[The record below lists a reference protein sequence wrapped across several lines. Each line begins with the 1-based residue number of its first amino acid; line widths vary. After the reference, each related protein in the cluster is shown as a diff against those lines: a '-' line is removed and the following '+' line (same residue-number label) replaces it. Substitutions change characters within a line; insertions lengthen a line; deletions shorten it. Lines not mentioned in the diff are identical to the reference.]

1 MVPANKDSS
10 APAVSSSGGDE
21 EMITGTVARVTFES
35 PSNGYRVLKLDIEGK
50 RDRITVV
57 GNMPPMSVGAH
68 IRVRGRREQSAHGE
82 QIRALSVLE
91 LRPSTQAGLERYL
104 GSGAMVGIGP
114 SYAKRIVEAFGERTL
129 HVLDHEP
136 HLLHRVSG
144 LGKKRVEGLIEA
156 WGERRQEREVVLFLA
171 GHNVGAGAALKV
183 YKVYGADT
191 LRVVGET
198 PHRLAIDV
206 SGVGFRTADAIASS
220 LGIATDH
227 PQRLEAGLLH
237 VLGELHTQGHTV
249 LAEPV
254 VYAAAAELLA
264 LYNHEPALRLALEA
278 LGHDGHVEVDE
289 LGVSNA
295 RIAQAEALL
304 AACIE
309 DKRAEVLEPLS
320 FAQVA
325 HPGKAL
331 LSEEQQS
338 AVLLAA
344 RAPLMLL
351 TGGPGVGKTTTL
363 REVVAMYHASGLQ
376 VALVAPTG
384 RAARRMAEATGAPA
398 TTVHKLL
405 EFDPRR
411 GGFRRN
417 ATAPVEVDAVV
428 VDECSM
434 LDVELAAALVSA
446 IPVGARV
453 LFVGDQD
460 QLPSVGPGAVLRD
473 MCAHATIAHVH
484 LTRLFRQAEASLI
497 TVNAHRVNAGE
508 MPLTAPTPDGD
519 FFVLERDT
527 AEAARDTVVELVT
540 ARIPG
545 RFGLDPLRDI
555 QVLTPMHRGAAGS
568 VALNQA
574 LRAKLLPGA
583 TRQPFDVGDRVL
595 QLKNDHERDI
605 SNGDMGV
612 VTGFGEGGSMM
623 LRLDDG
629 REVSASVAQRDEL
642 SLAYACSVHK
652 SQGSEY
658 PAVVIVLLS
667 EHHLLLSRPL
677 LYTAMTRGRRLV
689 VLVGQRRA
697 IERAAKNWDPTSR
710 HTRLGALWREVG
722 SQP

>member
-1 MVPANKDSS
+1 M
-10 APAVSSSGGDE
+10 APRDKGVRAEPSEGGADE
-21 EMITGTVARVTFES
+21 ELITGTVARVTFES
-35 PSNGYRVLKLDIEGK
+35 PTNGYRVLKLDIEGK
-50 RDRITVV
+50 RDRVTVV

-68 IRVRGRREQSAHGE
+68 IRVRGRREQSTHGE

-91 LRPSTQAGLERYL
+91 IRPSTQAGLERYL
-104 GSGAMVGIGP
+104 GSGAISGIGP
-114 SYAKRIVEAFGERTL
+114 SYAKRIVAAFGERTL
-129 HVLDHEP
+129 AVLDHEP

-144 LGKKRVEGLIEA
+144 LGKKRVETLIAE

-171 GHNVGAGAALKV
+171 GHNVGAGAALRV
-183 YKVYGADT
+183 YKVYGAET

-206 SGVGFRTADAIASS
+206 AGVGFRTADAIASS

-237 VLGELHTQGHTV
+237 VLGELHAQGHTV
-249 LAEPV
+249 VDEATL
-254 VYAAAAELLA
+254 YRAAAELLA
-264 LYNHEPALRLALEA
+264 LQDHAVALANALRALA
-278 LGHDGHVEVDE
+278 HDGHVESDA
-289 LGVSNA
+289 LGVSTA
-295 RIAQAEALL
+295 RLAHAEALL

-309 DKRAEVLEPLS
+309 DKRVEAVDALS
-320 FAQVA
+320 FAPVA
-325 HPGKAL
+325 HVARAP
-331 LSEEQQS
+331 LSDEQRS

-344 RAPLMLL
+344 TSPLMLL

-363 REVVAMYHASGLQ
+363 REVVSMYHASGLR

-384 RAARRMAEATGAPA
+384 RAARRMFEATGAPA

-417 ATAPVEVDAVV
+417 ATAPVDADAIV

-434 LDVELAAALVSA
+434 LDVELAAALLSA
-446 IPVGARV
+446 IPVGAR
-453 LFVGDQD
+453 LLLVGDQD

-473 MCAHATIAHVH
+473 LCAHPALHHVH
-484 LTRLFRQAEASLI
+484 LTQLFRQAEKSLI

-508 MPLTAPTPDGD
+508 MPLTSPTPDGD
-519 FFVLERDT
+519 FFVLERDS
-527 AEAARDTVVELVT
+527 AESARDTVVELVT
-540 ARIPG
+540 SRIPG

-568 VALNQA
+568 MSLNQA

-583 TRQPFDVGDRVL
+583 TRQPFDVGDKVL

-612 VTGFGEGGSMM
+612 VTAFGEAGALTM
-623 LRLDDG
+623 RLDDG
-629 REVSASVAQRDEL
+629 RDVTVSMAQRDEL

-658 PAVVIVLLS
+658 AAVVIVLLN

-689 VLVGQRRA
+689 ILVGQRRA
-697 IERAAKNWDPTSR
+697 IERAAKNHDPTER
-710 HTRLGALWREVG
+710 RTRLPTLFAERGR
-722 SQP
+722 

>member
-1 MVPANKDSS
+1 M
-10 APAVSSSGGDE
+10 
-21 EMITGTVARVTFES
+21 TFES
-35 PSNGYRVLKLDIEGK
+35 PTNGYRVLKLDVEGK
-50 RDRITVV
+50 RERVTVV
-57 GNMPPMSVGAH
+57 GNMPPLAVGAH
-68 IRVRGRREQSAHGE
+68 IRVRGRLEQSPHGM
-82 QIRALSVLE
+82 QIRAASVLE

-104 GSGAMVGIGP
+104 GSGAIAGIGP

-156 WGERRQEREVVLFLA
+156 WGDRRQEREVVLFLA
-171 GHNVGAGAALKV
+171 GHNVGAGAALRV

-206 SGVGFRTADAIASS
+206 AGVGFRTADAIATS

-227 PQRLEAGLLH
+227 PKRLEAGLLH
-237 VLGELHTQGHTV
+237 VVSELHAQGHTV
-249 LAEPV
+249 LDEAQV
-254 VYAAAAELLA
+254 LSAAAELLGLFEHEQA
-264 LYNHEPALRLALEA
+264 LRAALRALANDGHLEVDALGVSTLRLA
-278 LGHDGHVEVDE
+278 
-289 LGVSNA
+289 
-295 RIAQAEALL
+295 QAELL
-304 AACIE
+304 LGQCVE
-309 DKRAEVLEPLS
+309 DKRAEVVRDLE
-320 FAQVA
+320 VDEE
-325 HPGKAL
+325 AL
-331 LSEEQQS
+331 GRLSEQQKS
-338 AVLLAA
+338 AVHLAA
-344 RAPLMLL
+344 TAPLMLL

-363 REVVAMYHASGLQ
+363 REVVSLYAAAKLR

-398 TTVHKLL
+398 CTVHKLL

-411 GGFRRN
+411 GGFRRD
-417 ATAPVEVDAVV
+417 AETPVEADAVV

-434 LDVELAAALVSA
+434 LDVELAAALFAAV
-446 IPVGARV
+446 PVGARV
-453 LFVGDQD
+453 LLVGDMD

-473 MCAHATIAHVH
+473 LCGYQALRHVH
-484 LTRLFRQAEASLI
+484 LTQLFRQAEQSLI

-508 MPLTAPTPDGD
+508 MPQTSAAADGD
-519 FFVLERDT
+519 FFVLERST

-540 ARIPG
+540 ARIPA

-568 VALNQA
+568 VSLNQA
-574 LRAKLLPGA
+574 LRAKLLPSA
-583 TRQPFDVGDRVL
+583 TRQPFDVGDKVL

-605 SNGDMGV
+605 SNGDMG
-612 VTGFGEGGSMM
+612 TIAAFGEGGALT

-629 REVSASVAQRDEL
+629 REVAVSTAQRDEL

-677 LYTAMTRGRRLV
+677 LYTAMTRGKRLV

-697 IERAAKNWDPTSR
+697 IERATKNHDPTTR
-710 HTRLGALWREVG
+710 RTRLPSLFAGVCA
-722 SQP
+722 